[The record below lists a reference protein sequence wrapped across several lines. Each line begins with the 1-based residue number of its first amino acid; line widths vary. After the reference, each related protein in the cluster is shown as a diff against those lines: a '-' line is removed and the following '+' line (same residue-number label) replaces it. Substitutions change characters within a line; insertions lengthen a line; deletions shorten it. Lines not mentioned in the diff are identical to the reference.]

1 MPKVVESSF
10 QEIEVKSKTLNFAND
25 ENVKLLTKVAL
36 MSAGLYVLL
45 SFLKGFFL
53 FLTRQTIII
62 MSRLI
67 EYDLKNEIYEHYQKL
82 SLQFYKKNSTGDL
95 MNRISED
102 VSKVRMYLG
111 PAIMYSINL
120 VVLFTIVVTIMINT
134 NAELTLW
141 VLLPLPLMSI
151 LIYFVSAI
159 MNKYS
164 ERVQRQQS
172 FLSTLV
178 QETFSGIRVVKAYSK
193 EKNVTDKF
201 NDAAEDYRKK
211 SMSLVKVNALFMPT
225 IMLLIGL
232 STIMTIY
239 IGGIQAQSGTINP
252 GEIAAFVIY
261 VNMLT
266 WPFASVGWVTSLVQ
280 RAAAS
285 QQRINQ
291 FLEVEP
297 EIVNN
302 NQKEEKYTGKITFD
316 HVSYTYPNSGIQALK
331 DVSFTVAPK
340 ETLAI
345 IGKTGSGKSTV
356 ANVILRQLEATDGKV
371 LIDNKSI
378 QDINL
383 DIWRSKIGY
392 VPQEVFL
399 FSDTIKNNIAFGLST
414 NEFND
419 ETIEKAAIESDVHHN
434 IIQFPKKYDTLLGER
449 GINLSGGQKQ
459 RVSIA
464 RAIIK
469 NPDVLIFD
477 DCLSAVDTATEE
489 KILRN
494 LKKIMHNKTTI
505 IISHR
510 VSSVKDADQIL
521 VLEDGQVL
529 EQGTHEELLSK
540 KGSYFEI
547 YEQQLQEVV
556 E

>member
-1 MPKVVESSF
+1 MESSF
-10 QEIEVKSKTLNFAND
+10 EEIEVKSKTLNFAND

-36 MSAGLYVLL
+36 ASAGFYVLL
-45 SFLKGFFL
+45 SFLKGLFL
-53 FLTRQTIII
+53 FFTRQTIII

-67 EYDLKNEIYEHYQKL
+67 EFDLKNEIYNHYQKL

-111 PAIMYSINL
+111 PAIMYTINL
-120 VVLFTIVVTIMINT
+120 VVLFTIVVTIMLQT

-141 VLLPLPLMSI
+141 VLIPLPIMSI

-172 FLSTLV
+172 YLSTLV
-178 QETFSGIRVVKAYSK
+178 QETFSGIRVVKAYGK
-193 EKNVTDKF
+193 ESNVIDKF
-201 NDAAEDYRKK
+201 NDAADDYRSK
-211 SMSLVKVNALFMPT
+211 SMNLVKVNALFMPT

-239 IGGIQAQSGTINP
+239 IGGIQAQQGTIKP

-285 QQRINQ
+285 QERINQ
-291 FLEVEP
+291 FLRVEP
-297 EIVNN
+297 EIVNHN
-302 NQKEEKYTGKITFD
+302 HEDVRYKGEITFNN
-316 HVSYTYPNSGIQALK
+316 VTYTYPNSGIVALK
-331 DVSFTVAPK
+331 NVSFTVHPK

-345 IGKTGSGKSTV
+345 IGKTGSGKSTI
-356 ANVILRQLEATDGKV
+356 ANVILRQLDADSGNVLVDGQPIK
-371 LIDNKSI
+371 
-378 QDINL
+378 DINL
-383 DIWRSKIGY
+383 NAWRSQTGY

-399 FSDTIKNNIAFGLST
+399 FSDTIENNIGFGLEQSEI
-414 NEFND
+414 NE
-419 ETIEKAAIESDVHHN
+419 ERVIQAAKEADVHHN
-434 IIQFPKKYDTLLGER
+434 IIKFPKKYKTQLGER

-459 RVSIA
+459 RISIA

-489 KILRN
+489 KILNN

-510 VSSVKDADQIL
+510 VSSCKDADKII
-521 VLEDGQVL
+521 VLDDGAVV
-529 EQGTHEELLSK
+529 EYGNHESLLAQ
-540 KGSYFEI
+540 KGAYHEI
-547 YEQQLQEVV
+547 YEQQLQQETMA
-556 E
+556 